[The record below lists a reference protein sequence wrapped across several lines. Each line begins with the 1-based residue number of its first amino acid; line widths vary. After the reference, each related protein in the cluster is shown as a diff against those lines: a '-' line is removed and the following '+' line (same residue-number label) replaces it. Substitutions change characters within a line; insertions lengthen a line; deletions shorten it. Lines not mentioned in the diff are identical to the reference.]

1 MMDISNDQARLQIDV
16 IHRFLSSQSTW
27 AIGIPRE
34 VVERSIVNSLC
45 FGGYENNQQIAFAR
59 VVSDYA
65 SFAYLMDVFVLP
77 EYRGR
82 GLSLQLMRAV
92 IAHPQ
97 LQGLRRFMLASSN
110 ARGLYQ
116 HFGFRQLANPDIMM
130 EINAPDIYTKT

>member
-1 MMDISNDQARLQIDV
+1 MDISNDQARLQIDV

-116 HFGFRQLANPDIMM
+116 HFGFRQLASPDIMM
-130 EINAPDIYTKT
+130 EINVPDIYTNT

>member
-1 MMDISNDQARLQIDV
+1 MDISNDQARLQIDV

-77 EYRGR
+77 EHRGR

-130 EINAPDIYTKT
+130 EINVTDIYTKT

>member
-1 MMDISNDQARLQIDV
+1 MDISNDQARLQIDV

-77 EYRGR
+77 EHRGR
-82 GLSLQLMRAV
+82 GLSLQLMRTV

-130 EINAPDIYTKT
+130 EINVPDIYTKT